1 MPVSLGEGGSY
12 GTHVRLASSV
22 RLPAPRPW
30 VLRALV
36 LAVVFGVAQALF
48 VALRSWSPDLLRLWS
63 ALLLVLVLGVVIVWA
78 GAEVVLDRR
87 PPEWSW
93 FGAALAAA
101 PAAGLLSWILLALFV
116 DDTGVADLQAAL
128 VGRASFTA
136 LLILAG
142 VVVGSRLGWLSL
154 RRHGEGADDPALDA
168 DDDAVA
174 AQAAID
180 RAGITPGASSA
191 DEERAAAASRAAAR
205 VGVRPAAAGATGPSV
220 AGVRTPGRRTPER
233 ATERV
238 GAGAGSGSTAGP
250 EVAERE
256 RMPEA
261 ARLAGQRRASRVRP
275 ASSAAAT
282 PVSSPFGAEASTPA
296 SSSDAGA
303 GTRSDE
309 PESLEPPV
317 VAVLP
322 SFPVPGGALDP
333 ETPAGGSAAASEAA
347 TSGDEGHEAGPP
359 RRRFGLRRPRN

>member
-1 MPVSLGEGGSY
+1 M
-12 GTHVRLASSV
+12 RLAPSV

-30 VLRALV
+30 ALRALV
-36 LAVVFGVAQALF
+36 LTVVFGVAQALF

-142 VVVGSRLGWLSL
+142 AVVGSRLGWLSL

-180 RAGITPGASSA
+180 RAGATPGAPSA
-191 DEERAAAASRAAAR
+191 DEERAAAAARAAAR
-205 VGVRPAAAGATGPSV
+205 VGVRPAAAGTTGPSV
-220 AGVRTPGRRTPER
+220 AGVRTPGRRTAER
-233 ATERV
+233 VPERV
-238 GAGAGSGSTAGP
+238 GAAGP

-261 ARLAGQRRASRVRP
+261 PRLAGQRRASRVRP
-275 ASSAAAT
+275 ASSTAT
-282 PVSSPFGAEASTPA
+282 PVSSPFGAEASTPPPSPDRGPA
-296 SSSDAGA
+296 
-303 GTRSDE
+303 TRADE
-309 PESLEPPV
+309 PDSLEPPV

-333 ETPAGGSAAASEAA
+333 ETPAGGSAV
-347 TSGDEGHEAGPP
+347 SGSIVEEGPDEERP
-359 RRRFGLRRPRN
+359 RRRFGLRRPRD

>member
-1 MPVSLGEGGSY
+1 M
-12 GTHVRLASSV
+12 RLPSSV

-36 LAVVFGVAQALF
+36 LGVVFGVAQTLF

-63 ALLLVLVLGVVIVWA
+63 ILLLVLVLAVVIVWA

-101 PAAGLLSWILLALFV
+101 PGAGLLSWILLALFV

-136 LLILAG
+136 LLILGGA
-142 VVVGSRLGWLSL
+142 VIGSRLGWLSL
-154 RRHGEGADDPALDA
+154 RRHGEGDDDPALDA

-180 RAGITPGASSA
+180 RADITPGATA
-191 DEERAAAASRAAAR
+191 DERAAAAARAAAR
-205 VGVRPAAAGATGPSV
+205 IGVRPTAAGATGPSV

-233 ATERV
+233 V
-238 GAGAGSGSTAGP
+238 GAGAGAGASAGP

-275 ASSAAAT
+275 ASATT
-282 PVSSPFGAEASTPA
+282 PVSSPFGAEASST
-296 SSSDAGA
+296 SSDAAPRGDA
-303 GTRSDE
+303 

-322 SFPVPGGALDP
+322 SFPVPGGPLDP
-333 ETPAGGSAAASEAA
+333 ETPAGGSAASAPLASDGA
-347 TSGDEGHEAGPP
+347 GHDEEQP
-359 RRRFGLRRPRN
+359 RRRFGLRRPRD

>member
-1 MPVSLGEGGSY
+1 
-12 GTHVRLASSV
+12 
-22 RLPAPRPW
+22 
-30 VLRALV
+30 
-36 LAVVFGVAQALF
+36 VVFGAAQALF

-63 ALLLVLVLGVVIVWA
+63 VLLLVLVLAVVIVWA

-174 AQAAID
+174 ARAAID
-180 RAGITPGASSA
+180 RAGITPGAPSA
-191 DEERAAAASRAAAR
+191 DEERAAAAARAAAR

-220 AGVRTPGRRTPER
+220 AGVRTPVRRTPER
-233 ATERV
+233 V
-238 GAGAGSGSTAGP
+238 GAGGGSGAGP

-275 ASSAAAT
+275 ASSAAT
-282 PVSSPFGAEASTPA
+282 PVSSPFGAEASTPPSPDRPA
-296 SSSDAGA
+296 PA
-303 GTRSDE
+303 TRADE

-322 SFPVPGGALDP
+322 SFPVPGGPLDP
-333 ETPAGGSAAASEAA
+333 ETPAGGSAASEAA
-347 TSGDEGHEAGPP
+347 TSGDEGREAGRA
-359 RRRFGLRRPRN
+359 RRRFGLRRPRD

>member
-1 MPVSLGEGGSY
+1 M
-12 GTHVRLASSV
+12 RLASSV

-36 LAVVFGVAQALF
+36 LTVVFGVAQALF

-63 ALLLVLVLGVVIVWA
+63 VLLLVLVLGVVIVWA

-142 VVVGSRLGWLSL
+142 VAVGSRLGWLSL

-191 DEERAAAASRAAAR
+191 DEERAAAAARAAAR

-220 AGVRTPGRRTPER
+220 AGVRTPGRRAPER
-233 ATERV
+233 
-238 GAGAGSGSTAGP
+238 AGAGSGSTAGP

-275 ASSAAAT
+275 ASPAAAT
-282 PVSSPFGAEASTPA
+282 PVSSPFGAEASTPPP
-296 SSSDAGA
+296 SSEPTP
-303 GTRSDE
+303 GTRADE

-322 SFPVPGGALDP
+322 SFPLPGGPLDA
-333 ETPAGGSAAASEAA
+333 ETPAGGSAAASGSSPEAA
-347 TSGDEGHEAGPP
+347 TSGDEGHDARPP
-359 RRRFGLRRPRN
+359 RRRFGLRRPRD

>member
-1 MPVSLGEGGSY
+1 M
-12 GTHVRLASSV
+12 
-22 RLPAPRPW
+22 
-30 VLRALV
+30 
-36 LAVVFGVAQALF
+36 VFGVAQALF

-191 DEERAAAASRAAAR
+191 DEERAAAAARAAAR

-220 AGVRTPGRRTPER
+220 AGVRTPGRRAPER
-233 ATERV
+233 
-238 GAGAGSGSTAGP
+238 AGAGSGSTAGP

-275 ASSAAAT
+275 ASSDAS
-282 PVSSPFGAEASTPA
+282 PVSSPFGAEASTPPP
-296 SSSDAGA
+296 SSDPAP
-303 GTRSDE
+303 GTRADE

-322 SFPVPGGALDP
+322 SFPVPGGPHDP

-347 TSGDEGHEAGPP
+347 ASGDEGPDAGPP
-359 RRRFGLRRPRN
+359 RRRFGLRRPRG

>member
-12 GTHVRLASSV
+12 GVSVPYRRARLIKSL

-36 LAVVFGVAQALF
+36 LTVVFGVAQALF

-63 ALLLVLVLGVVIVWA
+63 VLLLVLVLAVVIAWA

-116 DDTGVADLQAAL
+116 DATGVADLQAAL

-136 LLILAG
+136 LLILLGA
-142 VVVGSRLGWLSL
+142 VVGSRLGWMSL

-174 AQAAID
+174 
-180 RAGITPGASSA
+180 PGASPA
-191 DEERAAAASRAAAR
+191 DERAAAAARAAAR
-205 VGVRPAAAGATGPSV
+205 IGVRPAAAGDAGPSV
-220 AGVRTPGRRTPER
+220 AGVRTPGRRVTERTPER
-233 ATERV
+233 V
-238 GAGAGSGSTAGP
+238 GVGSSAGP

-256 RMPEA
+256 RLPEA

-275 ASSAAAT
+275 ASAPVTS
-282 PVSSPFGAEASTPA
+282 VSSPFGAEASAPA
-296 SSSDAGA
+296 SSDRSSAGRA
-303 GTRSDE
+303 DV

-322 SFPVPGGALDP
+322 SFPVPGGPHDP
-333 ETPAGGSAAASEAA
+333 ETTAGGSAA
-347 TSGDEGHEAGPP
+347 SGTAPAVDEGHDDERP
-359 RRRFGLRRPRN
+359 RRRFGLRRPRG